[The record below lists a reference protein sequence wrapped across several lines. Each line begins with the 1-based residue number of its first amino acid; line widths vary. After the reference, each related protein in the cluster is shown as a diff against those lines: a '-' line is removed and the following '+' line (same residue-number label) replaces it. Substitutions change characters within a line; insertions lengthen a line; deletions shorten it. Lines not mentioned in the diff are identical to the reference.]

1 MRERRRYLS
10 RRVSAQREGHGG
22 FQREKAPAGPG
33 GRASNRVTEA
43 EKAEFSVS
51 LCGVATM
58 HGGSAFLTVRFVKEP
73 LQDGRPLYNRHTL
86 ALALPPPDRSMWQ
99 TYKPTFEEPFWSVS
113 RCFEGIRGVC
123 EACVCVVGRGFDQ
136 VEKTTTCSF
145 LSSYYGGHGPR
156 SFVPLRGI

>member
-51 LCGVATM
+51 LCGVATV
-58 HGGSAFLTVRFVKEP
+58 HGGSAFSTVRFVKEP
-73 LQDGRPLYNRHTL
+73 LQDGRLLYNRHTL
-86 ALALPPPDRSMWQ
+86 ARPQHVAKVQAHLRG
-99 TYKPTFEEPFWSVS
+99 TFFGAFRGVS
-113 RCFEGIRGVC
+113 RGFEAFVRRVCSRSGVRS
-123 EACVCVVGRGFDQ
+123 GREDNNM
-136 VEKTTTCSF
+136 
-145 LSSYYGGHGPR
+145 
-156 SFVPLRGI
+156 